1 MAQDREETAD
11 NRRAGERREKV
22 LFVRLSEAEL
32 RVCRLAAVDA
42 EMRCGC
48 DAGGAP
54 GGASSTAAAGRSIV
68 VGVCMKTSLDAQTR
82 NASIAVATW
91 RSPTS

>member
-42 EMRCGC
+42 DITMGEWARALLV
-48 DAGGAP
+48 DAGTKAK
-54 GGASSTAAAGRSIV
+54 AKRV
-68 VGVCMKTSLDAQTR
+68 RK
-82 NASIAVATW
+82 
-91 RSPTS
+91 

>member
-54 GGASSTAAAGRSIV
+54 GGASR
-68 VGVCMKTSLDAQTR
+68 LDAQTR